1 MEKIEFKDLNTK
13 IVTDENILIIFGA
26 E

>member
-13 IVTDENILIIFGA
+13 IETDENILIIFGA